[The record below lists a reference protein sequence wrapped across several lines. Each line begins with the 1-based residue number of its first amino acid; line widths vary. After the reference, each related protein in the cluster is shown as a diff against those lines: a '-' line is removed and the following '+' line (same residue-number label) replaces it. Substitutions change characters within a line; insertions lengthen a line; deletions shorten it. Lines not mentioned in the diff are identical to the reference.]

1 MVKSLKNLKVN
12 DKLWY
17 YENEWDEFVAAKI
30 SQIDHKCI
38 LTPITINYG
47 AIKGME
53 PSKIDCEEQCLDL
66 EEFNKLCKP
75 FDKSDS
81 EFDELYEF
89 DPTGWKLIK
98 FSING
103 ENIKFNGAGLPNA
116 YLRIAYSLNIKIDD
130 LINNTYESIKCAK
143 EQFSHSRPY
152 EYPMVMNKPLSE
164 AWSSTTTIYII
175 GISNENCMSQIL
187 KMFYNDAL
195 PNCTIIKMK
204 FKRGEEER
212 TIYL

>member
-1 MVKSLKNLKVN
+1 NNKQVVKSLKDLKIG

-17 YENEWDEFVAAKI
+17 YEKEWDEFVAAKI
-30 SQIDHKCI
+30 SQIDRRSI
-38 LTPITINYG
+38 MTPITINYG
-47 AIKGME
+47 AIKGT
-53 PSKIDCEEQCLDL
+53 KNYCEEALLDL
-66 EEFNKLCKP
+66 EDFNKLCKP
-75 FDKSDS
+75 FDKSVS
-81 EFDELYEF
+81 EFDDLYLF

-143 EQFSHSRPY
+143 EQFRNSRPY
-152 EYPMVMNKPLSE
+152 EYPIVMNKPLSE
-164 AWSSTTTIYII
+164 AWSTTTTIHII

-187 KMFYNDAL
+187 KMFYN
-195 PNCTIIKMK
+195 
-204 FKRGEEER
+204 
-212 TIYL
+212 